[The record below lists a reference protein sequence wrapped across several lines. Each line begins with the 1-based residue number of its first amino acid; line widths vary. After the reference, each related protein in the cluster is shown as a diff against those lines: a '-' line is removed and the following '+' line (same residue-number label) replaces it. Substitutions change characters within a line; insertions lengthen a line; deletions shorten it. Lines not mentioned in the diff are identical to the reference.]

1 MTFRDHPT
9 SGAETRRK
17 RKFPLGTVAM
27 VAGIVLVLFSVLIAY
42 IGDHGVPSSPDAETP
57 VKPQA
62 RQDLPRAP

>member
-1 MTFRDHPT
+1 MTVRDHPT

-17 RKFPLGTVAM
+17 RKFPLGTVVM

-57 VKPQA
+57 VKPRAQ
-62 RQDLPRAP
+62 QDLPKAP

>member
-1 MTFRDHPT
+1 
-9 SGAETRRK
+9 
-17 RKFPLGTVAM
+17 M

-57 VKPQA
+57 VKPPA